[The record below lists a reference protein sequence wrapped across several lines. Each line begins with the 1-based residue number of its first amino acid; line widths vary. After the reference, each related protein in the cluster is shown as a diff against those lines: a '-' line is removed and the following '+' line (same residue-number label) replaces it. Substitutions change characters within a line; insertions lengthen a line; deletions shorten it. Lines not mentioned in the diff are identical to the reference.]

1 MKKIFF
7 IAIIVYSLNTIAQV
21 DSSSLLGI
29 PVVTNLTE
37 ITVLTGVN
45 TGAIAYVDN
54 EKSLYIYN
62 GTNWVKILDNSPVI
76 TNEILVEDTNFIYIS
91 VRINTN
97 NWMVTRFHKNDI
109 NTETSAM
116 GTGTQPTILSAISTL
131 TYN

>member
-7 IAIIVYSLNTIAQV
+7 IAIIIYSLNTIAQV

>member
-1 MKKIFF
+1 MKKTFF
-7 IAIIVYSLNTIAQV
+7 IAIIIYSLNTIAQV

-116 GTGTQPTILSAISTL
+116 GTGTQPTILSAISAL